1 MVCRQTEGL
10 IQDGKS
16 IPHPSFGPPS
26 NHTNGLRI
34 IADSLLVQNGGQ
46 VALNVLNLDGLEF
59 KALNPREDGGWNL
72 MEFRCRQDK
81 DHILSRFF
89 QSLQEGIEGSHG
101 QHVNLVNDID
111 LILGQAGCIGGLV
124 SDVTDFINPV
134 IGGRINLDDIF

>member
-1 MVCRQTEGL
+1 M
-10 IQDGKS
+10 
-16 IPHPSFGPPS
+16 
-26 NHTNGLRI
+26 
-34 IADSLLVQNGGQ
+34 
-46 VALNVLNLDGLEF
+46 ALNVLNLDGLEF
-59 KALNPREDGGWNL
+59 KALNPREDGSWNL

-101 QHVNLVNDID
+101 QHMNLVNDID